1 VKPRRILVAT
11 GAAGAAFMLAAA
23 PAALGVASGRAH
35 VAVGSK
41 LVSYTAVANAPGI
54 GIDGIYMGVSLD
66 IPQVRSTLSTGGV
79 GAGLASIAWPG
90 DIGGNAGTAV
100 MVLSPTAPSWVKI
113 LNDPVKAESHSTG
126 TRHAVNKT
134 LPGTVMQS
142 SATHSLVTASSQT
155 QAALPGLGSL
165 GAISGASTAKLIG
178 PHTIRA
184 VSHSAVADLNL
195 AGGLIKI
202 GSLVSHAVV
211 ISNGKTAHGHAE
223 TTVAGVTIAGIP
235 VTIDQDGIHL
245 AKSLVPTSAVTKLL
259 STTLKAL
266 KLHTTFTKTL
276 VTHDGGFASYDSG
289 ALVLSYRPN
298 NSNYSITLGRASA
311 QVNAT
316 PSLLGGLGTTPPV
329 GSQPAPDG
337 TGGSGGTG
345 VTGSGPADLPA
356 GDATGLGND
365 DGQPPSVASRITKT
379 ASDVLLAGGPTG
391 LMVFGIVVA
400 AIVSGLLLPRIAGR
414 FLDGPA
420 GAGCEEDL

>member
-1 VKPRRILVAT
+1 MKPRRVLVAS
-11 GAAGAAFMLAAA
+11 GAAAAAFMLAAA

-41 LVSYTAVANAPGI
+41 LVSYTAIANAPGI

-113 LNDPVKAESHSTG
+113 LNDPVKAETHSTG
-126 TRHAVNKT
+126 MRHAINKT

-155 QAALPGLGSL
+155 QMALPVLGSL
-165 GAISGASTAKLIG
+165 GAVSGTSSAKLIG
-178 PHTIRA
+178 PHTVRA
-184 VSHSAVADLNL
+184 ISHSAVADLSL
-195 AGGLIKI
+195 AGGVIKI
-202 GSLVSHAVV
+202 GSLVSDAVV
-211 ISNGKTAHGHAE
+211 VSNGKVAHGHAK

-235 VTIDQDGIHL
+235 VTIDHDGIHL
-245 AKSLVPTSAVTKLL
+245 ASSLVPTAAVTKLL

-329 GSQPAPDG
+329 GSQPPADT
-337 TGGSGGTG
+337 TGGAG
-345 VTGSGPADLPA
+345 VTGGVSTDLPS
-356 GDATGLGND
+356 GDSAGLGTD

-379 ASDVLLAGGPTG
+379 ASDLLLAGGPTG

-414 FLDGPA
+414 FLDGPV